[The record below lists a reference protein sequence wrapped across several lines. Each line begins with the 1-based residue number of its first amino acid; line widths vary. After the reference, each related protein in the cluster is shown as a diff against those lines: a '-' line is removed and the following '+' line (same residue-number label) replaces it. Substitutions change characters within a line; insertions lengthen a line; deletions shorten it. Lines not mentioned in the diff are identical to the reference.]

1 MKKIFV
7 QSAVLIMGIFILQLT
22 ACGQKNSSEVSAV
35 VENVSAQDFYKKMK
49 DKDVVVVDVRTPMET
64 KQGKIPGA
72 LEIDFYADDFKE
84 QINRLDKNKAVMVYC
99 RSGGRSAKAAEI
111 MKEMG
116 FKKIVN
122 LENGFMEWQK
132 QNLPVE

>member
-84 QINRLDKNKAVMVYC
+84 QINRLDKNKTVMVYC

>member
-84 QINRLDKNKAVMVYC
+84 QINRLDKNKTVMVYC

-132 QNLPVE
+132 QTLPVE